1 MEKCNVCNSDYK
13 KAYKSDHLKSIKH
26 LQKLNQY
33 YCKKCNT
40 FMPLSDKSNHLN
52 SDEHKNKTKQQREAT
67 QIWCEDCGKYISNS
81 RHFQSEIHTLRSQNN
96 AINNTLHGV
105 GTNVGTNVGTG
116 VEIIVNEKT
125 YIKLRVNPTNIASH
139 HLEEQINDL
148 LKTSFFPRY
157 KFQLSY
163 LAKFSKIVNG
173 EENVFHKWVKS
184 DFNYNHAQ
192 SAVGS
197 YENVHNILMQKL
209 DDEQLE
215 GSGFVLNGIVNVIM
229 EVYKVNDIQASS
241 WVELPEK
248 YKNNKSII
256 NIKNDDQ
263 YCFLWCILAHLFP
276 VEDHKNRTSSYS
288 MNLNKLIL
296 NGLEFPMK
304 IKDIPKFENLNNLN
318 VNVFELTKTVLTPI
332 HINTN
337 YDQPQIDL
345 MLYQNHY
352 CLITKLHCLLNK
364 DSHMKWVCRRCLTA
378 FSSQPVLFDHIER
391 CIKQQP
397 TNITFSWKDHLKFED
412 YHMKVPIPIRVYADF
427 ECINQP
433 TDDREAAPQVLFK
446 QIPIAVGFYI
456 ISPFGNNYSSYFG
469 EPCTEGQQSAVTWF
483 VNEMLTLEKIAN
495 IYFETNLPLEI
506 TPEEEES
513 FQQSKVCWL
522 CENPL
527 GEDKVRDHDHLTGKY
542 RGAAHNKCN
551 LNCKKKSSSFV
562 PIFFHNFSG
571 YDCHL
576 IFEELLKQA
585 YKMGCEPKIIPKSME
600 NYVSV
605 QVGCLRFLD
614 SYRFLSSSLQKLIT
628 SLNDFPYM
636 QNEGL
641 TDDLFKKKL
650 AYPYEKFNLNNLREA
665 TREATHKA
673 THEPLNLTKEDYWST
688 LNQSYP
694 CEDDIKRTQQLI
706 DTYNITT
713 AQELTMLYLK
723 MDVLQLTDVFE
734 NFVETSTLM
743 YGINPL
749 YSYSLPGYTWKAGL
763 KLTKIKLDFIKDK
776 QLLLLLENNIRGGI
790 SSVMGPRFIESNE
803 NTKLLYID
811 ANNLYGWAMSQYLP
825 TSEFEKLDFPEG
837 YILEQIVEDLRFIP
851 DNNEYGY
858 FIECDMIYPAEIK
871 EKTENFPLCPYQTKA
886 DPNLFSEYMNSV
898 KQPNYKPT
906 EKLMCDLTNKYNY
919 MMHYRMFKFYTQ
931 IGMKVTKIHTIY
943 RFKQSLWL
951 EKYINHNTQKRTK
964 AKTNFEKD
972 LYKLMNN
979 AFFGKTME
987 NVRERTNLEFIPH
1000 TNIDQII
1007 KRQSKLSFKG
1017 IVNHYSE
1024 FSIYKFD
1031 KEKVIFDKPIY
1042 LGFSVLELSK
1052 LLMYE
1057 FYYHKLQPYYG
1068 DKIKLHY
1075 MDTDS
1080 FILSIKTGDLI
1091 NDLEYFKDDFDFSE
1105 LDPSHELYNS
1115 INKKVIGKMKIE
1127 TSPIIELDNFV
1138 ALRSKS
1144 YSFSYGSAQ
1153 KLTQKL
1159 TQKSKQK
1166 GIQHTPI
1173 YSQFINSLFNS
1184 ETTTATNYSIRS
1196 NTHNL
1201 TVQKQDKLALNPFDD
1216 KRMYLNPIQSLS
1228 WDKHTQKGDCPCILC
1243 IKLVGLYYKELSTRD
1258 GKPIRDEELYYNI
1271 WTLKEKLNHQDL
1283 LNLISDRAYLL

>member
-1 MEKCNVCNSDYK
+1 MENCSICNSDYK

-96 AINNTLHGV
+96 TTKNASAIAFGNTLHDS
-105 GTNVGTNVGTG
+105 GTNI
-116 VEIIVNEKT
+116 EIIVNEKT
-125 YIKLRVNPTNIASH
+125 YIKLRVNPTN

-148 LKTSFFPRY
+148 LNKNYFPRY

-173 EENVFHKWVKS
+173 QSFAEEVVFHKWVKS
-184 DFNYNHAQ
+184 DFNYNHTQ
-192 SAVGS
+192 ITFGTQ
-197 YENVHNILMQKL
+197 HNTLMQKL

-288 MNLNKLIL
+288 MNLNKLIS

-345 MLYQNHY
+345 LLYQNHY

-378 FSSQPVLFDHIER
+378 FSSQPVLLDHIDR
-391 CIKQQP
+391 CQKQQP

-412 YHMKVPIPIRVYADF
+412 YHMKVPVPIRVYADF

-433 TDDREAAPQVLFK
+433 TDDREAAPKVLYK

-469 EPCTEGQQSAVTWF
+469 ESCVTWF

-495 IYFETNLPLEI
+495 IYFETNIPLEI
-506 TPEEEES
+506 TSEEGVASQES

-527 GEDKVRDHDHLTGKY
+527 GEGEAAHTVRDHDHLTGKY

-576 IFEELLKQA
+576 IFEELLTSA
-585 YKMGCEPKIIPKSME
+585 YNLKLPINIIPKSME

-650 AYPYEKFNLNNLREA
+650 AYPYEKFNLNNLR
-665 TREATHKA
+665 KA
-673 THEPLNLTKEDYWST
+673 THEPLTLTKEDYWST

-706 DTYNITT
+706 DTYIITT
-713 AQELTMLYLK
+713 AQELTELYLK

-825 TSEFEKLDFPEG
+825 TSEFEKLDFPEE
-837 YILEQIVEDLRFIP
+837 YELEQIVEDLRFIP

-858 FIECDMIYPAEIK
+858 FIECDLEYPAEIK

-886 DPNLFSEYMNSV
+886 DPNFFSEYMNSV

-919 MMHYRMFKFYTQ
+919 MMHYRMFKFYTNL
-931 IGMKVTKIHTIY
+931 GMKVTKIHTIY

-951 EKYINHNTQKRTK
+951 EKYINHNTQKRTVS
-964 AKTNFEKD
+964 KTNFEKD

-987 NVRERTNLEFIPH
+987 NVRDRTNLEFIPH

-1017 IVNHYSE
+1017 ITNHYSE
-1024 FSIYKFD
+1024 FSVYKFD

-1057 FYYHKLQPYYG
+1057 FYYHKLQPYYNN
-1068 DKIKLHY
+1068 KIKLHY

-1127 TSPIIELDNFV
+1127 TSPIIELDNFI

-1144 YSFSYGSAQ
+1144 YSFSYGSSVQ
-1153 KLTQKL
+1153 KATQKL

-1196 NTHNL
+1196 NAHKL

-1243 IKLVGLYYKELSTRD
+1243 IKLVGLYYKELTAN
-1258 GKPIRDEELYYNI
+1258 KTDEEIYYNI
-1271 WTLKEKLNHQDL
+1271 WTLKEKLNHQDF
-1283 LNLISDRAYLL
+1283 LNLISDRAHLL